1 MMKTSTIPTTL
12 PSIPERGRALRLGA
26 AAVALSAGCSPQQH
40 SDDVDIANAAR
51 AAQEAMGNYVGETP
65 MRPPTTQTSSAP
77 APAPAPAASPT
88 PTPSSSEPTSI
99 DGSAEG
105 AVDVVRTY
113 FRLIGER
120 RYRAAWELWDNDGAA
135 SGMSAEAFA
144 RSFDKYRDLRA
155 SVGEPGR
162 IDAGAGQRYI
172 TVPVSLSGTLRDGRP
187 VTMKGPVTL
196 HRAGDVDG
204 ATERQRRWRI
214 HQSGLR
220 PQPQNVTGTNDG
232 DPPGD
237 PDAPSTITARYRCDD
252 KSAFTATFD
261 NRRDTALLTLRRR
274 SVTLKGQ
281 RPASGIWYA
290 GDGYELRGKGSSA
303 RLTRPGGTV
312 ITCSAQPQGG

>member
-1 MMKTSTIPTTL
+1 MMTKTSTILTTL

-26 AAVALSAGCSPQQH
+26 AAVALSAGCSPQQQ

-51 AAQEAMGNYVGETP
+51 AAQESMGNYVGEMP
-65 MRPPTTQTSSAP
+65 MRPPAAQPGSAP
-77 APAPAPAASPT
+77 APVASPT
-88 PTPSSSEPTSI
+88 QTPSGSESSPV
-99 DGSAEG
+99 DGSAVG

-120 RYRAAWELWDNDGAA
+120 HYRAAWELWDNDGAA

-155 SVGEPGR
+155 SVGEPSR

-172 TVPVSLSGTLRDGRP
+172 TVPVSVSGTLRDGRP

-204 ATERQRRWRI
+204 ATERQRQWRI
-214 HQSGLR
+214 HQSSLR
-220 PQPQNVTGTNDG
+220 PRPQNVTGTNDD
-232 DPPGD
+232 DPPGA
-237 PDAPSTITARYRCDD
+237 PNAPSTITARYQCDD

-261 NRRDTALLTLRRR
+261 NKRDTALLTLRRR

-312 ITCSAQPQGG
+312 ITCSAQSQGN